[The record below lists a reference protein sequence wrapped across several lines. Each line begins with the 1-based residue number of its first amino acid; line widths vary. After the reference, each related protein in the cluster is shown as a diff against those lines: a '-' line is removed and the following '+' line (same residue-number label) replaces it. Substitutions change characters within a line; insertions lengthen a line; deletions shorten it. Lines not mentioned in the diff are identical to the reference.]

1 VAGNGGKLGA
11 RRQDC
16 HLNLLLASNCGFSY
30 PQKRSNNGKRKT
42 MLAAVKRDQ
51 GGANVCVDSSDMK
64 LKLVGVESELIRNK
78 YMRVCATKQS

>member
-1 VAGNGGKLGA
+1 
-11 RRQDC
+11 
-16 HLNLLLASNCGFSY
+16 
-30 PQKRSNNGKRKT
+30 